1 MIITSPEID
10 NYCEQH
16 TSAIPEYL
24 ERISRSTHL
33 KTYMPRMLSGHLQG
47 RLLAMISKMMQPQ
60 RILEIGTFTG
70 YSALCLAEGLRETG
84 ELITLEKN
92 DELLPLIREHFSLTP
107 LARKITLLHG
117 DAGSVIPTL
126 SGHFDLVFID
136 ADKENYGRYFQLIQ
150 PLLQSGSV
158 VIADNVLWSGKIIDP
173 KAKDDDTVGL
183 REFNA
188 LTLQAAEFEQV
199 MLPVR
204 DGLTLIRKK

>member
-16 TSAIPEYL
+16 TGAVPEYL

-33 KTYMPRMLSGHLQG
+33 KTYMPRMLSGHIQG
-47 RLLAMISKMMQPQ
+47 RLLSMLSKMTQPQ

-70 YSALCLAEGLRETG
+70 YSALCLAEGLQERG

-92 DELLPLIREHFSLTP
+92 DELLPLVREHLSLTP
-107 LARKITLLHG
+107 LGSKITLMHG
-117 DAGSVIPTL
+117 DATSIIPTL

-136 ADKENYGRYFQLIQ
+136 ADKENYARYFNLIQ
-150 PLLQSGSV
+150 PLLKSGSV

-173 KAKDDDTVGL
+173 KAKDDDTVAL

-188 LTLQAAEFEQV
+188 VTLQTEGFEQV

>member
-16 TSAIPEYL
+16 TGAVPEYL

-33 KTYMPRMLSGHLQG
+33 KTYMPRMLSGHIQG
-47 RLLAMISKMMQPQ
+47 RLLAMLSKMMQPE

-70 YSALCLAEGLRETG
+70 YSALCLAEGLTKEG

-92 DELLPLIREHFSLTP
+92 DELLPLIREHFALTP
-107 LARKITLLHG
+107 LGSKITLQHG
-117 DAGSVIPTL
+117 DASVIIPTL
-126 SGHFDLVFID
+126 TGHFDLVFID
-136 ADKENYGRYFQLIQ
+136 ADKENYTRYFYLIQ
-150 PLLQSGSV
+150 PFLKSGSV
-158 VIADNVLWSGKIIDP
+158 IIADNVLWSGKIMDP
-173 KAKDDDTVGL
+173 KAKDDDTVAL

-188 LTLQAAEFEQV
+188 LTLKALGFEQV